1 MAVFNFYGFIK
12 GILQVNLLLI
22 KGIFKIQNLNGL
34 IYPNPNPPF
43 SNPTGPYLPR
53 ADHPGRRLAAL

>member
-34 IYPNPNPPF
+34 IYPNFNPPF
-43 SNPTGPYLPR
+43 SNPTGPYFPR
-53 ADHPGRRLAAL
+53 AIYP